1 VKNKPGKKK
10 SESVNAA
17 IPPWFDL
24 PKTFYRNLAAYAEEF
39 GLTTAEFLNRSIR
52 HYAKALREK
61 ESPATKALGS
71 AEFTERFKQMSAES
85 AKAWWS
91 KITPEEKSARAKKAI
106 ESRWAKKRGQ
116 GKSPADKP
124 E

>member
-1 VKNKPGKKK
+1 VAKKNAKKK
-10 SESVNAA
+10 SANNDPA

-39 GLTTAEFLNRSIR
+39 GLTTAEFLNRSVR

-61 ESPATKALGS
+61 NAPATKALGS
-71 AEFTERFKQMSAES
+71 VELTERFKQMSANG

-91 KITPEEKSARAKKAI
+91 TVPPEEKRARAKKAI
-106 ESRWAKKRGQ
+106 ESRWAKKRAKDNLAG
-116 GKSPADKP
+116 GKS

>member
-1 VKNKPGKKK
+1 VTKKNGKKK
-10 SESVNAA
+10 SEIPSAA

-61 ESPATKALGS
+61 DSPAMKALGS
-71 AEFTERFKQMSAES
+71 VEFTERFKQMSADG

-91 KITPEEKSARAKKAI
+91 TITPEEKSARAKKAI
-106 ESRWAKKRGQ
+106 ESRWAKRRSQ
-116 GKSPADKP
+116 DKP
-124 E
+124 ST